1 MPHQCA
7 QLSIASAWG
16 VVGVMG
22 FLFNGVRRVVPVAL
36 QPFADGMST
45 GAWITYVLAGVFFAY
60 AEGYKG
66 FQLRFSPLVVR
77 RALLL
82 GGDNEP
88 PRAHQVLA
96 PAYAMAF
103 FHAKPRRKAMSYG
116 LIVGIFAVVSLV
128 KKLPYPYRSI
138 LDAGVCVGLS
148 WGLASIGI
156 VFLNALRTGRAP

>member
-60 AEGYKG
+60 AEGYRG
-66 FQLRFSPLVVR
+66 FQLKFSPLVVR

-82 GGDNEP
+82 HGP
-88 PRAHQVLA
+88 QPAMRKALA

-103 FHAKPRRKAMSYG
+103 FHATKKRR
-116 LIVGIFAVVSLV
+116 IVSWVLVLGIL
-128 KKLPYPYRSI
+128 
-138 LDAGVCVGLS
+138 
-148 WGLASIGI
+148 
-156 VFLNALRTGRAP
+156 